1 VQVLTFDFHNTLAN
15 CDRWFHLEIRDL
27 PWAVMDRLDLTSG
40 HEEPTIAQS
49 YRDLRLAVIESGN
62 EIDAP
67 MSVGMILNLF
77 GINAKSDDIVRVIDE
92 LMREAIDE
100 TVPVPGAAETVRQLH
115 DSGVKLGV
123 VSSAVHHQTLVW
135 ILERMNILTCFDSIV
150 TSASCGYYKSTP
162 RIYAA
167 ALAELN
173 GNPQHSVHVGDSLRW
188 DVETAQL
195 AGLHTVWLQTPRREV
210 FSTGQPE
217 VSPSLTLTS
226 LEGSSTALLEL
237 LAKVGQ
243 T

>member
-15 CDRWFHLEIRDL
+15 CDPWFHLEIRDL

-40 HEEPTIAQS
+40 HEQTTIAQS

-62 EIDAP
+62 EIDATT
-67 MSVGMILNLF
+67 SVEMILDQFEVDAN
-77 GINAKSDDIVRVIDE
+77 SRDIACVIDE
-92 LMREAIDE
+92 LMRESTE
-100 TVPVPGAAETVRQLH
+100 EMVPVPGAAETVRHLH

-135 ILERMNILTCFDSIV
+135 ILQRMDIMNCFDSIV
-150 TSASCGYYKSTP
+150 TSASCGFYKSTP

-167 ALAELN
+167 ALAQLN
-173 GNPQHSVHVGDSLRW
+173 AIPQQSVHVGDSLRW

-195 AGLHTVWLQTPRREV
+195 AGLHTVWLQTSRREV
-210 FSTGQPE
+210 FSIGQPE
-217 VSPSLTLTS
+217 VSPSLTLTT
-226 LEGSSTALLEL
+226 LEASAPALLEL